1 MSSSYLSRNPMLYPV
16 AGFLV
21 LISLGTILLL
31 MPFSSYTG
39 LTFSDAFFMA
49 TSASCVN
56 GLTVIS
62 VGQELSFAGQFI
74 LLGLMEAGGIGIMAI
89 STIIMLI
96 VNSKMNFGQLS
107 ALSSS
112 YSADDSSSTSY
123 VVKKVVII
131 TLAIELCGALMLFTQ
146 FWDMPMGQ
154 RVFFSVFH
162 AISAFCNA
170 GFSLWD
176 HSMQEFST
184 NALVNITLI
193 FLIICGGFGFLA
205 LSELVSLKK
214 NKIPG
219 RYLTLHTKLALLMTF
234 ALITLGML
242 LMLKMEWNGVLNGYS
257 FLDKILISLFQS
269 VTTRSAGYST
279 VNFASLG
286 GPLLF
291 AIILFMFI
299 GANPG
304 SCGGGIKTTT
314 AAIIVLLGINRFF
327 GRKKT
332 QVFNRTIPEETVSR
346 AVRIFVLSVIFIVIA
361 CILLLNFETANLPAD
376 VGQNRFLEL
385 LFETVSAFSTCG
397 LSMGATEHLTTAG
410 KILLSVV
417 MFVGRL
423 GPLVLVQAVVLQPH
437 SDAYYSEENVM
448 VG

>member
-1 MSSSYLSRNPMLYPV
+1 MSNYFSHHPMLYPV
-16 AGFLV
+16 AGFLA

-31 MPFSSYTG
+31 MPFSSNDG
-39 LTFSDAFFMA
+39 LAFSDAFFMA

-56 GLTVIS
+56 GLAVIS
-62 VGQELSFAGQFI
+62 VGQKLSFAGQFI
-74 LLGLMEAGGIGIMAI
+74 LLCLMEVGGIGIMAI

-96 VNSKMNFGQLS
+96 AHSKMNFGQLS
-107 ALSSS
+107 AFNSS
-112 YSADDSSSTSY
+112 YSADDSSSTGY
-123 VVKKVVII
+123 VIKKVVII
-131 TLAIELCGALMLFTQ
+131 TLAIELCGAITLFTQ
-146 FWDMPMGQ
+146 FNDMPTGQ
-154 RVFFSVFH
+154 RIFFSVFH

-170 GFSLWD
+170 GFSLLNN
-176 HSMQEFST
+176 SMQGFST
-184 NALVNITLI
+184 NAVVNITLI

-205 LSELVSLKK
+205 LSELVSFKK

-219 RYLTLHTKLALLMTF
+219 KYLTLHTKLALLMTI

-242 LMLKMEWNGVLNGYS
+242 LMLKMEWDGVLSGYS
-257 FLDKILISLFQS
+257 FFDKVLISLFQS
-269 VTTRSAGYST
+269 VTARSGGYST
-279 VNFASLG
+279 VNFALLG
-286 GPLLF
+286 VPMLFTMILL
-291 AIILFMFI
+291 MFI

-314 AAIIVLLGINRFF
+314 AAIIALLGINRFL

-346 AVRIFVLSVIFIVIA
+346 AVRIFVLSVIFIAIA
-361 CILLLNFETANLPAD
+361 CILLLDFETANLSVQA
-376 VGQNRFLEL
+376 GQDRFLEL

-397 LSMGATEHLTTAG
+397 LSMGITEYLTTSG

>member
-1 MSSSYLSRNPMLYPV
+1 MSSYLSRHPMLYPV

-21 LISLGTILLL
+21 LISVGTILLL
-31 MPFSSYTG
+31 MPFSSNDG
-39 LTFSDAFFMA
+39 LTFSDALFMA

-56 GLTVIS
+56 GLAVIS
-62 VGQELSFAGQFI
+62 VGHELTFAGQFI
-74 LLGLMEAGGIGIMAI
+74 LLSLIEVGGIGIMAI
-89 STIIMLI
+89 STLIMLI
-96 VNSKMNFGQLS
+96 VHSKMNFGQLS
-107 ALSSS
+107 AFNSS
-112 YSADDSSSTSY
+112 YSADDSSSTGH
-123 VVKKVVII
+123 VVMKVVII
-131 TLAIELCGALMLFTQ
+131 TLAIELCGAIMLFTQ
-146 FWDMPMGQ
+146 FTDMPIGE

-170 GFSLWD
+170 GFSLMD
-176 HSMQEFST
+176 NSMQGFST
-184 NALVNITLI
+184 NVVVNATLM

-205 LSELVSLKK
+205 LSELASSKK

-219 RYLTLHTKLALLMTF
+219 KYLTLHTRLALLMTVM
-234 ALITLGML
+234 LITLGTL
-242 LMLKMEWNGVLNGYS
+242 LMLRMEWDGVLSGYS
-257 FLDKILISLFQS
+257 LFDKVLISLFQS
-269 VTTRSAGYST
+269 VTARSGGYST
-279 VNFASLG
+279 VNFTYLG
-286 GPLLF
+286 APVLFTMILL
-291 AIILFMFI
+291 MFI
-299 GANPG
+299 GASPG

-346 AVRIFVLSVIFIVIA
+346 AVRIFVLSVIFITIA
-361 CILLLNFETANLPAD
+361 CILLLNFETSDLSAQSSQD
-376 VGQNRFLEL
+376 RFLEL

-397 LSMGATEHLTTAG
+397 LSMGITGFLTTSG

>member
-1 MSSSYLSRNPMLYPV
+1 MLYPV

>member
-1 MSSSYLSRNPMLYPV
+1 MSSYISRHPMLYPV
-16 AGFLV
+16 VGFLA

-31 MPFSSYTG
+31 MPFSSNNG
-39 LTFSDAFFMA
+39 LTFSDALFMA

-56 GLTVIS
+56 GLAVIS
-62 VGQELSFAGQFI
+62 IGHELSFAGQFI
-74 LLGLMEAGGIGIMAI
+74 LLNLIEVGGIGIMAI
-89 STIIMLI
+89 STLIMLI
-96 VNSKMNFGQLS
+96 VHSKLNFGQLS
-107 ALSSS
+107 AFSNS
-112 YSADDSSSTSY
+112 YSADDSSGASH

-131 TLAIELCGALMLFTQ
+131 TIAIELCGAIMLFTQ
-146 FWDMPMGQ
+146 FSDMSTWE
-154 RVFFSVFH
+154 RVFFSAFH

-170 GFSLWD
+170 GFSLLD
-176 HSMQEFST
+176 NSMQGFST
-184 NALVNITLI
+184 NVVVNATLI

-205 LSELVSLKK
+205 LSEFVSSKK

-219 RYLTLHTKLALLMTF
+219 KYLTLHTRLVLLMTVT
-234 ALITLGML
+234 LIIFGML
-242 LMLKMEWNGVLNGYS
+242 LMLKMEWNGVLSGYS
-257 FLDKILISLFQS
+257 FFDKVLISVFQS
-269 VTTRSAGYST
+269 VTARSGGYST
-279 VNFASLG
+279 VNFAFLG
-286 GPLLF
+286 APLLF
-291 AIILFMFI
+291 TMILLMFI
-299 GANPG
+299 GASPG

-314 AAIIVLLGINRFF
+314 AAIIVLLGINRFL

-346 AVRIFVLSVIFIVIA
+346 AVRIFVLSVIFIAIA
-361 CILLLNFETANLPAD
+361 CILLLNFETANLSVQA
-376 VGQNRFLEL
+376 GQDRFLEL

-397 LSMGATEHLTTAG
+397 LSMGITEYLTTSG

>member
-1 MSSSYLSRNPMLYPV
+1 MLYPV
-16 AGFLV
+16 AGFLIII
-21 LISLGTILLL
+21 LLGTVLLL
-31 MPFSSYTG
+31 MPFSSNGG
-39 LTFSDAFFMA
+39 LTFSNAFFMA

-56 GLTVIS
+56 GLAAIS

-74 LLGLMEAGGIGIMAI
+74 LLVLMETGGIGIMAI
-89 STIIMLI
+89 STIVMLI
-96 VNSKMNFGQLS
+96 VHSKMNFGQLS
-107 ALSSS
+107 ALNSS
-112 YSADDSSSTSY
+112 YSADDNSNTGY
-123 VVKKVVII
+123 VVKRVVII
-131 TLAIELCGALMLFTQ
+131 TLVIELCGAVMLFTQ

-176 HSMQEFST
+176 SSMQDFST
-184 NALVNITLI
+184 NAVVNITLI
-193 FLIICGGFGFLA
+193 FLIICGGFGFLS
-205 LSELVSLKK
+205 LSELVSFKK
-214 NKIPG
+214 KKIPG
-219 RYLTLHTKLALLMTF
+219 KYLTLHTKLALLMTLT
-234 ALITLGML
+234 LITVGML
-242 LMLKMEWNGVLNGYS
+242 LMLKMEWHGILNGYS
-257 FLDKILISLFQS
+257 FSDKVLISVFQS
-269 VTTRSAGYST
+269 VTVRSAGYNT
-279 VNFASLG
+279 VNFATLG
-286 GPLLF
+286 VPLLF
-291 AIILFMFI
+291 TMILLMFI

-314 AAIIVLLGINRFF
+314 AAIIVLLGINRFL

-332 QVFNRTIPEETVSR
+332 QVFNRTIPEETVAR
-346 AVRIFVLSVIFIVIA
+346 AVRIFVLSVIFIAIA
-361 CILLLNFETANLPAD
+361 CILLLNFETSNLPAQA
-376 VGQNRFLEL
+376 GQNRFLEL

-397 LSMGATEHLTTAG
+397 LSMGATGNLTTAG

>member
-1 MSSSYLSRNPMLYPV
+1 MLYPV
-16 AGFLV
+16 VGFLA

-31 MPFSSYTG
+31 MPFSSNNG
-39 LTFSDAFFMA
+39 LTFSDALFMA

-56 GLTVIS
+56 GLAVIS
-62 VGQELSFAGQFI
+62 IGHELSFAGQFI
-74 LLGLMEAGGIGIMAI
+74 LLNLIEVGGIGIMAI
-89 STIIMLI
+89 STLIMLI
-96 VNSKMNFGQLS
+96 VHSKLNFGQLS
-107 ALSSS
+107 AFSNS
-112 YSADDSSSTSY
+112 YSADDSSGASH

-131 TLAIELCGALMLFTQ
+131 TIAIELCGAIMLFTQ
-146 FWDMPMGQ
+146 FSDMSTWE
-154 RVFFSVFH
+154 RVFFSAFH

-170 GFSLWD
+170 GFSLLD
-176 HSMQEFST
+176 NSMQGFST
-184 NALVNITLI
+184 NVVVNATLI

-205 LSELVSLKK
+205 LSEFVSSKK

-219 RYLTLHTKLALLMTF
+219 KYLTLHTRLVLLMTVT
-234 ALITLGML
+234 LIIFGML
-242 LMLKMEWNGVLNGYS
+242 LMLKMEWNGVLSGYS
-257 FLDKILISLFQS
+257 FFDKVLISVFQS
-269 VTTRSAGYST
+269 VTARSGGYST
-279 VNFASLG
+279 VNFAFLG
-286 GPLLF
+286 APLLF
-291 AIILFMFI
+291 TMILLMFI
-299 GANPG
+299 GASPG

-314 AAIIVLLGINRFF
+314 AAIIVLLGINRFL

-346 AVRIFVLSVIFIVIA
+346 AVRIFVLSVIFIAIA
-361 CILLLNFETANLPAD
+361 CILLLNFETANLSVQA
-376 VGQNRFLEL
+376 GQDRFLEL

-397 LSMGATEHLTTAG
+397 LSMGITEYLTTSG